1 MVREGVE
8 LLDAT
13 EFACPGFDAFI
24 GVAGFAVVGE
34 VEADKGEVAAAEADG
49 GWLARGGG
57 GGAEGAERDDGV
69 GDP

>member
-1 MVREGVE
+1 MVCEGIE

-13 EFACPGFDAFI
+13 EFTRPGFDAFV

-34 VEADKGEVAAAEADG
+34 VEADEGEVAAAEADG
-49 GWLARGGG
+49 GWLTRGGG
-57 GGAEGAERDDGV
+57 RGAEGAERDDGV